1 MKKIKYLTMFSLFLG
16 LAMFFA
22 GCGKDSGSS
31 GGASSAPTGK
41 IEYPVETDATI
52 RYWGEMSSSVAANF
66 TNLGETP
73 YGKAWQEKTGIKVQF
88 LHPPAGGA
96 NEQFNLLIASNDMP
110 DIMDRD
116 WLNAYPGGPQKAI
129 EDGIIIRLNDLIDNY
144 APNLKA
150 VLAGHPEWDRM
161 LKTDNGD
168 YYAFPFIRGDEI
180 LCIWRGP
187 MIRKDWLDELNLS
200 VPETYDEW
208 HTALQAFKIKKGAA
222 APLSM
227 ISISAI
233 NFDFMYG
240 YGVDRNFFIAD
251 DGRVHYGSIEN
262 GFRDYLTMMN
272 QWYKEGLFD
281 PDFATVTIQQ
291 VTAKITSGASGASC
305 GGLGGQ
311 MGTWTNT
318 ARASNPKFELTA
330 APYPVRRKGDKPEII
345 NVDNAYS
352 GPFST
357 AITSSCTN
365 PELAVRLLDWNYSPE
380 GHMFNNFGI
389 EGVSYTMENGRP
401 VYTDLIM
408 KNPNGW
414 SLAQSI
420 AAHARSAYGGP
431 FIQDLGYLEEYMALP
446 EQRNAPRIWAI
457 DDLYKHKMPPITPTP
472 DESREYGRIMNEV
485 ITYADEMMIKFILGT
500 EPLSNWDAYVNTIKK
515 MGIDRAIEIQNA
527 ALVRFQGR

>member
-1 MKKIKYLTMFSLFLG
+1 VKKIKYLRALG
-16 LAMFFA
+16 LALAPVLFFA
-22 GCGKDSGSS
+22 CAGKDSESS
-31 GGASSAPTGK
+31 GGALSAPTGK
-41 IEYPVETDATI
+41 IEYPVKSDVTI
-52 RYWGEMSSSVAANF
+52 RYWGEMSNNVAVNF

-88 LHPPAGGA
+88 LHPPGSGT
-96 NEQFNLLIASNDMP
+96 NEQFNLLIASNEMP
-110 DIMDRD
+110 DIMDRN
-116 WLNAYPGGPQKAI
+116 WLNLYPGGPQKAI
-129 EDGIIIRLNDLIDNY
+129 EDGVIIRLNDIIDNY

-150 VLAGHPEWDRM
+150 VLAAHPEWDRM
-161 LKTDNGD
+161 VKTDNGD

-180 LCIWRGP
+180 LCIWQGP
-187 MIRKDWLDELNLS
+187 MIRKDWLNELSLP

-208 HTALQAFKIKKGAA
+208 YVALKAFKTKKGAS

-227 ISISAI
+227 ISITAG

-240 YGVDRNFFIAD
+240 YGVDRNFFVGD
-251 DGRVHYGSIEN
+251 DDKVRYGSVEN
-262 GFRDYLTMMN
+262 GFWEFLTMMN

-291 VTAKITSGASGASC
+291 VTAKITSGLTGASC

-318 ARASNPKFELTA
+318 ARTSNPKFELTA
-330 APYPVRRKGDKPEII
+330 VPYPVRKKGDKSKII

-352 GPFST
+352 GPFSA
-357 AITSSCTN
+357 AITTSCKN
-365 PELAVRLLDWNYSPE
+365 PELAARLLDWNYSPE
-380 GHMFNNFGI
+380 GKLFNNFGV
-389 EGVSYTMENGRP
+389 EGVSYTMNNGQP

-408 KNPNGW
+408 KNPKGW

-431 FIQDLGYLEEYMALP
+431 FIQDLRYLEQYMALP
-446 EQRNAPRIWAI
+446 EQKNGPRIWAI
-457 DDLYKHKMPPITPTP
+457 DDPYKHKMPPVTPTS
-472 DESREYGRIMNEV
+472 DESREFGRIMSEV
-485 ITYADEMMIKFILGT
+485 TTYADEMMIKFILGT
-500 EPLSNWDAYVNTIKK
+500 EPLSNWDSYVNTIKK

-527 ALVRFQGR
+527 ALARFRAR